1 MILDMPTI
9 SLVSLSATTV
19 LGLLLCYM
27 WWRERSSPLIGW
39 LGISQLVMASG
50 LAFVNAAAFVND
62 ARLVVFG
69 QAMIVLSG
77 AIMWMAMREFEGRS
91 LNPLWVAVWP
101 CAVVIAAA
109 VGLTPT
115 FDERLILASTL
126 LGILYLLSGAELMSR
141 NGEQLVSRWPAIF
154 LLAIT
159 GLGFL
164 AWMPLTLT
172 MPIRAVG
179 QVYASAWMPAVVLIS
194 LLGRIAL
201 AFVVLAMVKERQEI
215 QQRMFALTDSLTGLP
230 NRRALFESAE
240 ALAEQ
245 GRYLRSDPVSVLVF
259 DLDHFK
265 KINDTYGHR
274 LGDRVLQLFSET
286 LSESLDARCIIG
298 RLGGEEFAAI
308 IPGSSLTAATE
319 QAERVR
325 IAFADMAAT
334 IDEFPVAGTVSVGVA
349 YHHDMTCDIGTL
361 FHRADVA
368 LYAAKQ
374 NGRNRVQAMAA
385 DEASELEVAATAAH
399 TAPPRWFDD
408 RLMAPLKARATRGYR
423 GSVDA
428 A

>member
-9 SLVSLSATTV
+9 SLVSLSATTI

-27 WWRERSSPLIGW
+27 WWRERSSALIGW

-50 LAFVNAAAFVND
+50 LAFANAAAFVND
-62 ARLVVFG
+62 GRLSVFG
-69 QAMIVLSG
+69 QALIVLSG

-109 VGLTPT
+109 AGLASS
-115 FDERLILASTL
+115 FDQRLILASTL
-126 LGILYLLSGAELMSR
+126 LGILYIMSGAELMSR

-159 GLGFL
+159 GLGYL

-179 QVYASAWMPAVVLIS
+179 QIYASAWMPAVVLIS

-286 LSESLDARCIIG
+286 LSESLDAQCIIG

-325 IAFADMAAT
+325 SAFADTAAT

-349 YHHDMTCDIGTL
+349 YHRDMTCDIGTL

-374 NGRNRVQAMAA
+374 NGRNRVQAMTA
-385 DEASELEVAATAAH
+385 DDASDLEVAATDAH
-399 TAPPRWFDD
+399 TAPPRWLDD
-408 RLMAPLKARATRGYR
+408 RLIAPLKARTTRRYR
-423 GSVDA
+423 GSADA